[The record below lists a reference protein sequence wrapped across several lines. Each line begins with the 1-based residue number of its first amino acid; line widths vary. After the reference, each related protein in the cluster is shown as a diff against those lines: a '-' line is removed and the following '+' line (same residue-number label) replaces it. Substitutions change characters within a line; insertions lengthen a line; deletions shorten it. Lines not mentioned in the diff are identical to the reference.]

1 VKDDPSNGG
10 SGSELTRRGFLRL
23 VGASASLGLV
33 EACGGKTPSTRTTPT
48 ACAPLLAARTPA
60 DWHDEELYRRD
71 DLLHLRIRFIGFVR
85 DGNRLVRAG
94 TRPPM
99 VVVQFPLQHVLE
111 RAFPAQAMAK
121 APVPIPLDDVRAG
134 SFGSTRLVF
143 NIDERVRELPYDL
156 PTMLAWGQVLE
167 TAALDGRY
175 TPRLVPLSKNPRA
188 PEGLDGVPETAIEM
202 PLHLFLNPVA
212 DGAWVHAARVTRSS
226 SGHVELWSTQL
237 VPRRSQGRLERGAVG
252 GYAVWADDYRGYRDE
267 QGALLPATT
276 PPPSAEGYRTTLTPV
291 TDAAASVN
299 EIQKR
304 TLEVRAALVDKTLGV
319 ATGAEPEPFKIH
331 QLALTSLGG
340 WLNVRGDWDPP
351 SPPSPPSGGGG
362 LEVWRHVT
370 TGGRD
375 QYARVQVRVY
385 LFPYGHKASVVSETE
400 REFEPTAEA
409 PIAALRQRQYIA
421 IREREKDYRD
431 SAYGTRQIV
440 NSCPHPIVRFL
451 AERSPDLPDKNF
463 RDPAGLPAGTYV
475 PMLGPNRPVMFE
487 LQGVDHE
494 GTPRTF
500 YSPVIVVE
508 NQHVRRFSVA
518 ELDQLN
524 TVFTKLMAA
533 MPPLDSAVIAYTPIQ
548 DSKSTGAVDSR
559 LLTHSLIY
567 AGQVATPAPYFAPI
581 LHRAKIRHRALQ
593 QLMRTAATLEITYLS
608 HYRDHGFDPDMS
620 HGKLGAFAQVLD
632 QNAWIDFAPP
642 DAPGESL
649 QLITPNMAIKTLSAT
664 AGPLGIDAT
673 QFAKGID
680 FKTFFA
686 GISNTARS
694 FGRILGGIKLG
705 TIFNPIKP
713 GDLSLQSVGT
723 HIPKLTMTDLPDGGH
738 CVEYTWASDLLTDD
752 PTGTFIANDGKQHA
766 ALAVTARV
774 CTSSSGEPV
783 ERRVTAKLTNFSL
796 VFLGK
801 SPFLKLRFTSFSVTK
816 QAGRADDVDVKLAG
830 LEFDGALRF
839 IDDLARAAEKA
850 LLGGKRFPIRLVGTD
865 LQLRYPIRLPS
876 ISAGAFAIENLAFM
890 VGADIPLTGDPLRV
904 VLGFAERSSPFL
916 VSAGLLAGG
925 GWLEVRVSTDPDA
938 GARVESVEG
947 ALELGGNLSLN
958 LGAAQ
963 GRAYAFV
970 GIYFRFEGGAV
981 TVGGYV
987 RLTGALD
994 ILGLITISVE
1004 IFLGLNYESNR
1015 NALIG
1020 TARMTICIEIMFF
1033 SSSVTL
1039 EVQRCF
1045 KASSSGVCSIL
1056 PVSED
1061 DLAAVD
1067 WPAYWAA
1074 FA

>member
-1 VKDDPSNGG
+1 VKDDPNHGG
-10 SGSELTRRGFLRL
+10 PGSKLTRRGFLQL
-23 VGASASLGLV
+23 VGTSASLGLV
-33 EACGGKTPSTRTTPT
+33 EACGGKTPPVQPT
-48 ACAPLLAARTPA
+48 GAMCAPLWPAPVTA
-60 DWHDEELYRRD
+60 DWHEEELYRRD

-85 DGNRLVRAG
+85 DGNRLKRVG
-94 TRPPM
+94 TRRPM

-111 RAFPAQAMAK
+111 RAFSAQGTSK
-121 APVPIPLDDVRAG
+121 APGQAPVQIPLDDVRAG

-156 PTMLAWGQVLE
+156 PTMLAWGQILE
-167 TAALDGRY
+167 TAALDSRY

-202 PLHLFLNPVA
+202 PLHLFLNPLA
-212 DGAWVHAARVTRSS
+212 DGAWVHAARVPRAS

-237 VPRRSQGRLERGAVG
+237 VQRRSQGRLVRGVVDG
-252 GYAVWADDYRGYRDE
+252 RAVWADDYRGYRNE
-267 QGALLPATT
+267 QGALLTT
-276 PPPSAEGYRTTLTPV
+276 VTPLASAESYRTTLTPF
-291 TDAAASVN
+291 TDATASVN

-304 TLEVRAALVDKTLGV
+304 TLEVRAALVDKTMGV
-319 ATGAEPEPFKIH
+319 ATETEPEPFKIH

-340 WLNVRGDWDPP
+340 WLNVRGDWD
-351 SPPSPPSGGGG
+351 PPSGGGG

-400 REFEPTAEA
+400 REFESTAEA
-409 PIAALRQRQYIA
+409 PIAALRQRQYIV

-431 SAYGTRQIV
+431 SAYKTQQIV

-451 AERSPDLPDKNF
+451 PERSPDLPNTNAKDT
-463 RDPAGLPAGTYV
+463 AGLPAGTYV
-475 PMLGPNRPVMFE
+475 PMLGPNRPIIFE

-508 NQHVRRFSVA
+508 NQHVRKFSA
-518 ELDQLN
+518 TELDQLN

-548 DSKSTGAVDSR
+548 DPKSPGATDSR

-567 AGQVATPAPYFAPI
+567 AGQAAIPAPYFAPM
-581 LHRAKIRHRALQ
+581 LHRAKVRHRALQ
-593 QLMRTAATLEITYLS
+593 QMMRTAATLEITYLS
-608 HYRDHGFDPDMS
+608 QYRDHGFDPDMS
-620 HGKLGAFAQVLD
+620 HGRLGAFAQVLD
-632 QNAWIDFAPP
+632 PSAWIDFAPP

-649 QLITPNMAIKTLSAT
+649 QLVTPNMAIKTLSAT
-664 AGPLGIDAT
+664 AGPLGIDAH
-673 QFAKGID
+673 QFSTGID

-686 GISNTARS
+686 GITSTARS

-705 TIFNPIKP
+705 TIFSSIKP

-738 CVEYTWASDLLTDD
+738 CVEYTWSSDLLTDD

-774 CTSSSGEPV
+774 CTSSSGQLV

-796 VFLGK
+796 AFLGK
-801 SPFLKLRFTSFSVTK
+801 NPFLKLRFTSLSLTK
-816 QAGRADDVDVKLAG
+816 QAGRADDIDVKFAG

-839 IDDLARAAEKA
+839 IADLAKAAEQA

-865 LQLRYPIRLPS
+865 LQLRYPIRLPA
-876 ISAGAFAIENLAFM
+876 ISAGALSIENLAFL
-890 VGADIPLTGDPLRV
+890 VGADIPLNGDPLRV
-904 VLGFAERSSPFL
+904 VLGFAERASPFL

-925 GWLEVRVSTDPDA
+925 GWLAVRVSTDPDA

-987 RLTGALD
+987 RLGGALD

-1004 IFLGLNYESNR
+1004 LFLGLNYESNR
-1015 NALIG
+1015 NVLIG
-1020 TARMTICIEIMFF
+1020 TARMTICIDTMFF
-1033 SSSVTL
+1033 SAPVTL

-1045 KASSSGVCSIL
+1045 KATSSAVCSIL